1 MQTAT
6 SVRKGSP
13 VMKKSLA
20 GLVIAALLA
29 SSALAQAPAAPA
41 SIARLVEQVNLPYE
55 QFTLPNGLRVLVHT
69 DRKAPIVAVSVWY
82 HIGSKDE
89 PKGKTGFAH
98 LFEHLMF
105 YGSENNDSV
114 FFKKLEDVG
123 ATDANGT
130 TWFDRTNYFENVPTQ
145 ALDLALYL
153 ESDRMGWLL
162 GAVTQAKLGAQRGVV
177 QNEKRQGDNEPFGLT
192 GYAVQAALFPAGH
205 PYAHDTIGSMA
216 DLNGASLAD
225 VQGWFRA
232 NYGPNN
238 AVLVL
243 AGDIDVAAART
254 KVERYFGAIKR
265 GAEVKRLLA
274 PVPRW
279 DVERRETLYDKVPTT
294 RIGLH
299 WPVPGRLDR
308 ASALTDVALTVLAGG
323 SSSRLYNELVRNRK
337 LAVAVSGGVQAFEKV
352 GMAEIEVTLVPG
364 AKVGEVEAA
373 VKQALAEFIANGP
386 TADEVSRV
394 ATRNVAGTI
403 RGLEAVGGFGGKAVA
418 LAEGAVYAGNPEQYR
433 TELGWYASAVPA
445 DVQAAA
451 REWLAKGAYVQTV
464 LPGER
469 PAAEDVPPPP
479 KLAAASAPARG
490 TARMAEPAVGQA
502 PLLAW
507 PAIERF
513 TLANGL
519 KVELARRTTVPL
531 VRMLLSFDAGMAA
544 DERGRLGI
552 QSMALGLLDEG
563 AAGMTGP
570 QIAELRERL
579 GAGIG
584 AAAGLDRTRISLDAL
599 KSNLG
604 QSLGLFADLVQRP
617 DFPAAEI
624 ERVRGQQLT
633 ALQQEASSPIGIA
646 RRVLSPALYGAAHPY
661 GAPPSGLGTAD
672 SVKAIT
678 RGELAAWHKR
688 WIRPD
693 LGTMFVAGDITAAEL
708 RPLLETAFG
717 GWRADAG
724 VASGVI
730 RDAALAEP
738 QSSRII
744 LIDRPGSP
752 QSLILAGSLLPV
764 NGKQNLIAERAAADV
779 LGGLSTSRINM
790 DIREEKNW
798 AYGAY
803 AGLTDARGP
812 LTSQIYAPVQT
823 DRTGDSIKAIIAD
836 IAAIRAARPI
846 TAEERGRTIANSVLA
861 LPGEFELGS
870 AFVAAM
876 ERNQVLGRP
885 DDYYVTA
892 ARRLGALTTA
902 DLNRAVQLF
911 GTDKLLWVVVGD
923 RAKVEPQLKALGLP
937 LEVRSAQ

>member
-1 MQTAT
+1 M
-6 SVRKGSP
+6 SKI
-13 VMKKSLA
+13 LA
-20 GLVIAALLA
+20 GLAALALL
-29 SSALAQAPAAPA
+29 SSPALAQAPAAPAPA

-55 QFTLPNGLRVLVHT
+55 QFTLPNGLKVIVHT
-69 DRKAPIVAVSVWY
+69 DRKAPIVAVSIWY

-89 PKGKTGFAH
+89 PAGKTGFAH

-105 YGSENNDSV
+105 YGSENNDAV

-145 ALDLALYL
+145 ALDLALFL

-162 GAVTQAKLGAQRGVV
+162 GAVSQAKLDAQRGVV

-192 GYAVQAALFPAGH
+192 DYAKLQALFPAGH
-205 PYAHDTIGSMA
+205 PYAHDTIGSMT
-216 DLNGASLAD
+216 DLNNASLGD
-225 VQGWFRA
+225 VQTWFRA

-243 AGDIDVAAART
+243 AGDIDAATARA
-254 KVERYFGAIKR
+254 KVERYFGAIPR
-265 GAEVKRLLA
+265 GPEVKRIDA

-279 DVERRETLYDKVPTT
+279 DKERRDTLYDKVPTP
-294 RIGLH
+294 RVGLH

-323 SSSRLYNELVRNRK
+323 PSSRLYNELVRKRK
-337 LAVAVSGGVQAFEKV
+337 LAVAVGGGVQSFEKV
-352 GMAEIEVTLVPG
+352 SMAEIEATLAPG
-364 AKVGEVEAA
+364 AKPEEVEAA
-373 VKQALAEFIANGP
+373 IKQALADFIANGP

-418 LAEGAVYAGNPEQYR
+418 LAEGLVYAGNPDQYR
-433 TELGWYASAVPA
+433 VELGWYANAAPA

-451 REWLAKGAYVQTV
+451 REWLGRPAYVQTV
-464 LPGER
+464 QPGAR

-479 KLAAASAPARG
+479 KIAAAAPPPKG
-490 TARMAEPAVGQA
+490 PARMAEPPVGQP

-513 TLANGL
+513 TLSNGL

-531 VRMLLSFDAGMAA
+531 VRMLLSLDGGMIA
-544 DERGRLGI
+544 DERSQLGI
-552 QSMALGLLDEG
+552 QSLALNLMDES
-563 AAGMTGP
+563 AAGKTGP
-570 QIAELRERL
+570 EIAELRERL

-584 AAAGLDRTRISLDAL
+584 ASASLDRTRLTLDAL
-599 KSNLG
+599 KSNLAP
-604 QSLGLFADLVQRP
+604 SLALFADIVQRP
-617 DFPAAEI
+617 DFPVAEI

-633 ALQQEASSPIGIA
+633 ALQQEASNPVGIA
-646 RRVLSPALYGAAHPY
+646 RRILSPALFGPDHPY

-678 RGELAAWHKR
+678 RDALVAWHKR

-693 LGTMFVAGDITAAEL
+693 RGTLFVVGDITAAEL
-708 RPLLETAFG
+708 RPQLEASFG
-717 GWRADAG
+717 NWRPDPAVAAG
-724 VASGVI
+724 PVGEVPAP
-730 RDAALAEP
+730 AAP
-738 QSSRII
+738 QASRII
-744 LIDRPGSP
+744 LVDRPGSP
-752 QSLILAGSLLPV
+752 QSLILAGTVLPIT
-764 NGKQNLIAERAAADV
+764 GKQDLTAERGAIDV

-790 DIREEKNW
+790 DIRETKNW

-803 AGLTDARGP
+803 AGLGQAKGP
-812 LTSQIYAPVQT
+812 LASLVYAPVQT

-836 IAAIRAARPI
+836 IADIRGPKPI
-846 TAEERGRTIANSVLA
+846 SDDERGRTVANSVLA
-861 LPGEFELGS
+861 LPGEFERGTAFLG
-870 AFVAAM
+870 AM
-876 ERNQVLGRP
+876 ESNQLLGRP

-892 ARRLGALTTA
+892 ARRIGALTTA
-902 DLNRAVQLF
+902 DLNKAVKLF
-911 GTDKLLWVVVGD
+911 DSDRLLWVVVGD

-937 LEVRSAQ
+937 VEVRSAQ